1 MKMILLPLC
10 TSRESVARL
19 FSIQNRCLTIYK
31 TVLNDHA
38 TNWLIFENYPNF
50 FKLINWYYL
59 PRKRIPIFVIFV
71 INSESN
77 FVFPRRNEFNKF
89 NLELLFVDFLQ
100 SMPLFCLCQFRLV
113 RTWCIFNIFK
123 NMFLSLSHND
133 KREHIES
140 KFSLYE
146 QTSMKQLSKY
156 MI

>member
-1 MKMILLPLC
+1 MLPDCLVFRTDAWQFTRQFWTTMQQIDWSLKIIQIFSNLL
-10 TSRESVARL
+10 
-19 FSIQNRCLTIYK
+19 IDI
-31 TVLNDHA
+31 
-38 TNWLIFENYPNF
+38 
-50 FKLINWYYL
+50 INL

-100 SMPLFCLCQFRLV
+100 SMSLFCLCQFRLV

-146 QTSMKQLSKY
+146 QISMKQLSKY